1 MERSQIKSVEKDR
14 TSTRVASR
22 SFALLLFCL
31 TVSLGYG
38 KDAATSR
45 DGAAPQTSVE
55 QGVLGEILGLD
66 PTTAAP
72 PASTTKNAVKPAPR
86 ALASTAETLD
96 KYQAKLLADRRVT
109 YGRARPFDA
118 PTNAADANKDDVD
131 EELLDYDA
139 LLKQG
144 APAARN
150 ASAVPSA
157 KNPAPKKSAAKTP
170 EISVLNTQYGDR
182 AATAEAQFGK
192 RIDPAGP
199 FNSSAYSSELVNAG
213 SQNANGKGQTLDL
226 NDVEEYAREGE
237 PYDDTQDDALNE
249 GAIVENAEEE
259 EYDDAPTVSDECFI
273 ALDPYTSL
281 FIDYAP
287 TYAWTESILQDVE
300 SILETL
306 AESPSQTRTFIDEL
320 ARKLE
325 DADAI
330 KEKLTAADAQEKS
343 QRNPWASQE
352 DAPLL
357 SSRYT
362 LAQRVELLDAFKNA
376 MERRVFLWDRA
387 ADYFEAR
394 ERGELLIP
402 DPFDVDEMKLLLSST
417 LEVRKFFGDS
427 ANGQSWRSS
436 FDVDALVKELE
447 QALELPA
454 QERGAAT
461 ALRRI
466 NSKNARDGY
475 LREYAQSSV
484 ADRYL
489 DAMSVPVDASKIE
502 FERERRLRFL
512 QDRINAIAYKIEKT
526 PMTESQRALFKK
538 PILASWASLILGMA
552 ADAANGEALLFAFEH
567 YENVAGSQA
576 GRSLQQLALRM
587 TTSQSEV
594 CRLYGRAVDVI
605 YDNPNVKAYVSEAL
619 INRLLPVRDPEFAVV
634 QETILNNPVVGQRRV
649 DTQVSI
655 KLRSDPERLLMDLN
669 IAGRVHA
676 NTSSAVFSAKL
687 HNESYANY
695 RGRKTLEWR
704 DTGVAYSPAVVTAA
718 SSNRLNAVETGVDFV
733 PLVGDLARGLTRSQY
748 QSQQTA
754 IEAESEAK
762 IVRET
767 RARFDQESNERF
779 DALNAQLRNGFFKN
793 MANLGLSLKTQ
804 RSRTTED
811 WLLASMRFGTDYA
824 LGCQSTEPPTLQGA
838 FADVKIHESSVNSF
852 LGQLDLGGRKMTPR
866 ETLDFIADRL
876 NKPRLKNVEIE
887 DSELSYTFA
896 KADPVTVR
904 FFEDRVCVVLRFD
917 EMTLGKKSWENI
929 EVQAAYR
936 PTLSEEDHPTLV
948 RDGAI
953 ELYGPTSV
961 MEQIPIRTVF
971 SKIFQAQRPLEL
983 RVAAMAQDERFAG
996 LAIGLCRVSR
1006 GWFAISIIKDP
1017 NYGRERVLQNTYV
1030 Q

>member
-1 MERSQIKSVEKDR
+1 MERSQIKSVKKGR
-14 TSTRVASR
+14 KSTRVASR

-31 TVSLGYG
+31 TVSLSYG
-38 KDAATSR
+38 KDAPTVRNADATR
-45 DGAAPQTSVE
+45 AQANVE

-66 PTTAAP
+66 PAAATPPAAESRNAVAP
-72 PASTTKNAVKPAPR
+72 PPR
-86 ALASTAETLD
+86 ALKSTAETLD
-96 KYQAKLLADRRVT
+96 KYQAKLLADRRVG
-109 YGRARPFDA
+109 YGNARPFDA
-118 PTNAADANKDDVD
+118 TTNELSQEEDVD
-131 EELLDYDA
+131 EDLLDYDA
-139 LLKQG
+139 PVKETI
-144 APAARN
+144 PSTPPKTSARKDG
-150 ASAVPSA
+150 PSSS
-157 KNPAPKKSAAKTP
+157 PQV
-170 EISVLNTQYGDR
+170 SVLNTQYGDR

-192 RIDPAGP
+192 RVDPAGP
-199 FNSSAYSSELVNAG
+199 FNSSAYA
-213 SQNANGKGQTLDL
+213 KGVVDSDAEIAKKKEESLDL
-226 NDVEEYAREGE
+226 NDVVEYAREGE
-237 PYDDTQDDALNE
+237 PYDDSKDDALQE
-249 GAIVENAEEE
+249 GAIVANEEE
-259 EYDDAPTVSDECFI
+259 DEDGDDETPTVDDECFL

-281 FIDYAP
+281 FIEYDP
-287 TYAWTESILQDVE
+287 TYEWTESILQDVE

-306 AESPSQTRTFIDEL
+306 AESPSQTRALIDEL

-325 DADAI
+325 DAETI
-330 KEKLTAADAQEKS
+330 KEKLTEADAREKS
-343 QRNPWASQE
+343 RKNPWESQE
-352 DAPLL
+352 NAPLL
-357 SSRYT
+357 STRYT

-394 ERGELLIP
+394 ERGELLEP
-402 DPFDVDEMKLLLSST
+402 APFDVAEMKLLLSSS
-417 LEVRKFFGDS
+417 LDVQKFFGDTP
-427 ANGQSWRSS
+427 NGLSWRSS

-454 QERGAAT
+454 QDRGATT
-461 ALRRI
+461 ASRRV
-466 NSKNARDGY
+466 NTKNARDGY

-489 DAMSVPVDASKIE
+489 DAMSVSLDASQVE

-538 PILASWASLILGMA
+538 PTLASWASLVLGMA
-552 ADAANGEALLFAFEH
+552 ADATNGEALLFAFEH

-634 QETILNNPVVGQRRV
+634 QETILNNPVVGRRRV

-655 KLRSDPERLLMDLN
+655 KLRPDPERLLMDLN
-669 IAGRVHA
+669 ISGRVHA

-695 RGRKTLEWR
+695 RGVKALEWR
-704 DTGVAYSPAVVTAA
+704 DTGIAYSPAVVTAA
-718 SSNRLNAVETGVDFV
+718 SSNRLNAVETGIDFV

-762 IVRET
+762 IVKET

-793 MANLGLSLKTQ
+793 MSNLGLSLKTQ
-804 RSRTTED
+804 RSRTTDD
-811 WLLASMRFGTDYA
+811 WLLASMRFGAEYA

-838 FADVKIHESSVNSF
+838 FADVKVHESSINSF

-876 NKPRLKNVEIE
+876 NKPGLKDVEIE
-887 DSELSYTFA
+887 ESELSYAFA
-896 KADPVTVR
+896 KSDPITVR
-904 FFEDRVCVVLRFD
+904 FFEDRICIVLRFD
-917 EMTLGKKSWENI
+917 EMTLGKKTWEDI

-936 PTLSEEDHPTLV
+936 PTLSEEDRPMLV

-953 ELYGPTSV
+953 ELYGPASV
-961 MEQIPIRTVF
+961 MEQIPIRAVF

-983 RVAAMAQDERFAG
+983 RVPAMAQDERFAG
-996 LAIGLCRVSR
+996 LAIGLCRASR
-1006 GWFAISIIKDP
+1006 GWFAISMIKDP
-1017 NYGRERVLQNTYV
+1017 NFGRERVLQNTYV

>member
-1 MERSQIKSVEKDR
+1 MERSQIKSVKKER

-31 TVSLGYG
+31 TVSLGYA
-38 KDAATSR
+38 KDAEPAR
-45 DGAAPQTSVE
+45 ENVE

-66 PTTAAP
+66 PGAATP
-72 PASTTKNAVKPAPR
+72 PASETAHPVKQAPR
-86 ALASTAETLD
+86 ALDSTAETLD
-96 KYQAKLLADRRVT
+96 KYQAKLLADRRVG
-109 YGRARPFDA
+109 YGIARPFDA
-118 PTNAADANKDDVD
+118 PTNDLSQDANVD

-139 LLKQG
+139 LEKQSARTSPPSKTSATPPSTAASKKG
-144 APAARN
+144 AAT
-150 ASAVPSA
+150 SAQV
-157 KNPAPKKSAAKTP
+157 
-170 EISVLNTQYGDR
+170 SVLNAQYGDR

-192 RIDPAGP
+192 RVDPAGP
-199 FNSSAYSSELVNAG
+199 FNSSAYAKGIVDADA
-213 SQNANGKGQTLDL
+213 QNAKKKEESLDL
-226 NDVEEYAREGE
+226 NDVEEYAREGD
-237 PYDDTQDDALNE
+237 PYDDSEDDALQE
-249 GAIVENAEEE
+249 GAIVDNEEE
-259 EYDDAPTVSDECFI
+259 DEDDVETPTVDDECFL

-281 FIDYAP
+281 FIEYEP
-287 TYAWTESILQDVE
+287 TYEWTESILQDVE
-300 SILETL
+300 SILEAL
-306 AESPSQTRTFIDEL
+306 AESPSQTRALIDEL

-325 DADAI
+325 DAETI
-330 KEKLTAADAQEKS
+330 KDKLTAEDAREKS
-343 QRNPWASQE
+343 RKNPWSSQE

-357 SSRYT
+357 STRYT

-394 ERGELLIP
+394 ERGELLAP
-402 DPFDVDEMKLLLSST
+402 EPFNVDEMKLLLSSS
-417 LEVRKFFGDS
+417 LEVQKFFGDS
-427 ANGQSWRSS
+427 PNGQSWRSS

-447 QALELPA
+447 QALELP
-454 QERGAAT
+454 EEDRGATT
-461 ALRRI
+461 ALRRV
-466 NSKNARDGY
+466 NSKSARDGY
-475 LREYAQSSV
+475 LRQYAQSSV

-489 DAMSVPVDASKIE
+489 DAMSVPSDASKVE

-538 PILASWASLILGMA
+538 PTLASWASLILGMA
-552 ADAANGEALLFAFEH
+552 ADATNGEALLFAFEH

-634 QETILNNPVVGQRRV
+634 QETILNNPVVGRRRV

-655 KLRSDPERLLMDLN
+655 KLRPDPERLLMDLN

-695 RGRKTLEWR
+695 RGVKTLEWR
-704 DTGVAYSPAVVTAA
+704 DTGIAYSPASVTAA
-718 SSNRLNAVETGVDFV
+718 SSNRLNAVETGIDFV

-762 IVRET
+762 IVKET

-779 DALNAQLRNGFFKN
+779 DTLNAQLRNGFFKN

-804 RSRTTED
+804 RSRTTDD

-838 FADVKIHESSVNSF
+838 FADVKVHESSINSF

-876 NKPRLKNVEIE
+876 NKPGLKDVEIE
-887 DSELSYTFA
+887 ESELSYAFA
-896 KADPVTVR
+896 KSDPITVR
-904 FFEDRVCVVLRFD
+904 FFEDRICVVLRFD
-917 EMTLGKKSWENI
+917 EMTLGKKTWEDI

-936 PTLSEEDHPTLV
+936 PTLSEEDRPMLV

-953 ELYGPTSV
+953 ELYGPASV
-961 MEQIPIRTVF
+961 MEQIPIRAVF

-983 RVAAMAQDERFAG
+983 RVPAMAQDERFAG
-996 LAIGLCRVSR
+996 LAIGLCRASR
-1006 GWFAISIIKDP
+1006 GWFAISMIKDP
-1017 NYGRERVLQNTYV
+1017 NFGRERVLQNTYV

>member
-1 MERSQIKSVEKDR
+1 MERSQIKSVKKGR
-14 TSTRVASR
+14 TSTRIVSR

-31 TVSLGYG
+31 TVSLGFG
-38 KDAATSR
+38 KDAAS
-45 DGAAPQTSVE
+45 ALENAE

-66 PTTAAP
+66 PATATP
-72 PASTTKNAVKPAPR
+72 PTSETKKPGEPATR
-86 ALASTAETLD
+86 ALDSTAETLD
-96 KYQAKLLADRRVT
+96 KYQAKLLADRRVG
-109 YGRARPFDA
+109 YGIARPFDA
-118 PTNAADANKDDVD
+118 PTNDRPQEEDVD
-131 EELLDYDA
+131 EELLEYDA
-139 LLKQG
+139 PVKRTAQSSPPKTSAPQSATFVQKTG
-144 APAARN
+144 AAT
-150 ASAVPSA
+150 
-157 KNPAPKKSAAKTP
+157 NPQV
-170 EISVLNTQYGDR
+170 SVLNTQYGDR

-192 RIDPAGP
+192 RVDPAGP
-199 FNSSAYSSELVNAG
+199 FNSSAYA
-213 SQNANGKGQTLDL
+213 KGIVDADAQREKKKEESLDL
-226 NDVEEYAREGE
+226 NDVEEYAREGD
-237 PYDDTQDDALNE
+237 PYDDSEDDALHE
-249 GAIVENAEEE
+249 GAIVANEEE
-259 EYDDAPTVSDECFI
+259 DEDDDETPTVDDECFL

-281 FIDYAP
+281 FVEYEP
-287 TYAWTESILQDVE
+287 TYEWTDSILQDVE

-306 AESPSQTRTFIDEL
+306 AESPSQTRALIDEL

-325 DADAI
+325 DAETI
-330 KEKLTAADAQEKS
+330 KDKLAEADALEKS
-343 QRNPWASQE
+343 RKNPWATQE

-357 SSRYT
+357 STRYT

-376 MERRVFLWDRA
+376 IERRVFLWDRA

-394 ERGELLIP
+394 ERGELLAP
-402 DPFDVDEMKLLLSST
+402 DAFDVDEMKLLLSSS
-417 LEVRKFFGDS
+417 LEVQKFFGDS
-427 ANGQSWRSS
+427 PNGLSWRSS
-436 FDVDALVKELE
+436 FDVDALVQELE
-447 QALELPA
+447 QALELPEA
-454 QERGAAT
+454 ARGATT
-461 ALRRI
+461 ALRRV

-489 DAMSVPVDASKIE
+489 DAMSVPLDSSKVE

-538 PILASWASLILGMA
+538 PTLASWASLILGMA
-552 ADAANGEALLFAFEH
+552 ADATNGEALLFAFEH

-634 QETILNNPVVGQRRV
+634 QETILNNPVVGRRRV

-655 KLRSDPERLLMDLN
+655 KLRPDPERLLMDLN
-669 IAGRVHA
+669 ITGRVHA

-695 RGRKTLEWR
+695 RGVKALEWR

-762 IVRET
+762 IVKET

-779 DALNAQLRNGFFKN
+779 DALNEQLRNGFFKN
-793 MANLGLSLKTQ
+793 LANLGLSLKTQ
-804 RSRTTED
+804 RSRTTDD

-838 FADVKIHESSVNSF
+838 FADVKVHESSINSF

-876 NKPRLKNVEIE
+876 NKPGLKDVEIE
-887 DSELSYTFA
+887 ESELSYTFA
-896 KADPVTVR
+896 KSDPVTVR
-904 FFEDRVCVVLRFD
+904 FFEDRVCIVLRFD
-917 EMTLGKKSWENI
+917 EMTLGKKTWEDI
-929 EVQAAYR
+929 EVQASYR
-936 PTLSEEDHPTLV
+936 PTLSEEDRPMLV

-953 ELYGPTSV
+953 ELYGPASV

-1006 GWFAISIIKDP
+1006 GWFAISMIKDP
-1017 NYGRERVLQNTYV
+1017 NFGRERVLQNTYV